1 MKLLIVED
9 DLEISELL
17 KSYLESEGFSVSVAY
32 NGKTALEIFQKEQF
46 DLLLLD
52 LMIPLINGISVMK
65 QIVKERIEGGAN
77 EKAVLR
83 FFTNCPF
90 VCINFDFFWLNKARQ
105 LYMDF

>member
-65 QIVKERIEGGAN
+65 QIRSYSVIPIIIISAKDSDSDKTIGLGFGADDYIT
-77 EKAVLR
+77 K
-83 FFTNCPF
+83 PF
-90 VCINFDFFWLNKARQ
+90 SMTDN
-105 LYMDF
+105 Y